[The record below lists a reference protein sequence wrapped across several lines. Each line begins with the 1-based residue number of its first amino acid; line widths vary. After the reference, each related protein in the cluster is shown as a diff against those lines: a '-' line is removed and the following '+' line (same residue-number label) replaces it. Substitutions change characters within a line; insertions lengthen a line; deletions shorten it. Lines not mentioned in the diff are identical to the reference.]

1 MSIYNLPYL
10 HGIVNETL
18 RMYPADPLLVPH
30 ESSEEC
36 TLGGYNV
43 QRGTMLLVNMW
54 AIQNDPKLWEH
65 PEQFKPERFLN
76 IPQKEGNGFKLLPF
90 GAGRRGCPGQVLA
103 TRIVGLA
110 LGSLIQCFEWEIING
125 EEIVDMSEGTGLTM
139 PKAQALVAKCRPR
152 PIMLPLLSQLQSLSK
167 NIKAKTI

>member
-1 MSIYNLPYL
+1 
-10 HGIVNETL
+10 
-18 RMYPADPLLVPH
+18 
-30 ESSEEC
+30 
-36 TLGGYNV
+36 
-43 QRGTMLLVNMW
+43 MW

-65 PEQFKPERFLN
+65 PEQFKPERFL

-125 EEIVDMSEGTGLTM
+125 EEIVDMSEGAGLTM
-139 PKAQALVAKCRPR
+139 PKAQALVANCRPR
-152 PIMLPLLSQLQSLSK
+152 PIMLPLLSQL
-167 NIKAKTI
+167 